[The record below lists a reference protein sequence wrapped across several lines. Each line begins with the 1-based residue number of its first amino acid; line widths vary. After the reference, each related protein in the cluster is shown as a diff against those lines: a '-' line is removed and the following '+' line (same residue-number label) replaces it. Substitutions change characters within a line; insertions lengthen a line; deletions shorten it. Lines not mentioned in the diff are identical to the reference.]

1 MPSFLAVILDFDGL
15 ILETESACYGGWR
28 AVFQDA
34 GADYSISDYQQIIG
48 SEADPCALLEERGRG
63 PIDWPAVQRR
73 RREVEDRLNASL
85 AVQPGVVALLD
96 QARTLGLQLGIAS
109 SSPHRWVD
117 RHLAEHG
124 LLERFDAIVC
134 RDDVTRA
141 KPHPDLYLEV
151 VRRLGVTAPRS
162 LAFEDSHNGSRA
174 AKSAGLRCVAV
185 PTAMTNTQDF
195 SHVDAIVPTLAG
207 LDLAAVLGQFAE
219 IH

>member
-1 MPSFLAVILDFDGL
+1 MSFFQAVILDFDGL

-34 GADYSISDYQQIIG
+34 GADYSIADYQQIIG
-48 SEADPCALLEERGRG
+48 SEADPCALWEERCGD
-63 PIDWPAVQRR
+63 PFDWPAVQRR
-73 RREVEDRLNASL
+73 RREVENRLNANL
-85 AVQPGVVALLD
+85 VVQPGVVALLD
-96 QARTLGLQLGIAS
+96 QARRLGLRLGIAS

-124 LLERFDAIVC
+124 LLDRFDAIVC
-134 RDDVTRA
+134 RDDAARA

-151 VRRLGVTAPRS
+151 VRRLDVIASRT

-195 SHVDAIVPTLAG
+195 SHVDAVVPTLAG
-207 LDLAAVLGQFAE
+207 LDLAAVLERFAA
-219 IH
+219 IV